1 MYKISIPITEVVS
14 YLEFTIDQWPWGH
27 RVVDEKRARVDQITQ
42 AAAAFTTAYIRLSLR
57 HLRSSA
63 DPLEALINALGYP
76 LATMSEEET
85 DELCAEW
92 DDHYLAMTTSLDP
105 MINHLVKM
113 VGRCEIFIAHTAY
126 TEDVVVSI
134 GEDIYQQRYRR
145 LKRSMSRLQPPKKL
159 STGADDL
166 DGYDMYIENTLREAF
181 KDIDDPHV
189 RAEVKRRFLQA
200 LVSK

>member
-27 RVVDEKRARVDQITQ
+27 RIVDEKRARVDQITE
-42 AAAAFTTAYIRLSLR
+42 AAAAFTQAYIKLSLR

-63 DPLEALINALGYP
+63 DPLESLIVGLGYP
-76 LATMSEEET
+76 VSGMSEEET

-92 DDHYLAMTTSLDP
+92 DDHYLAMTTALDP
-105 MINHLVKM
+105 MINHLIKM
-113 VGRCEIFIAHTAY
+113 VGRSVVYITHTPY
-126 TEDVVVSI
+126 TEDIIVTI

-145 LKRSMSRLQPPKKL
+145 LKRDMARLRPPKKTL
-159 STGADDL
+159 DGADDM
-166 DGYDMYIENTLREAF
+166 DGYDLYIENTLRETF